1 MELLFKPLLSQKKTD
16 TGKNRHRQIW
26 RKRDWDTKTQKNYYP
41 ISIIRISSLFPQDN
55 KEFCTFRS
63 IADQLKLGETV
74 EAETFDQV
82 TIFFSDIVGFTS
94 LSSESTP
101 MQVFKYL
108 KMIRLGNNL
117 IT

>member
-1 MELLFKPLLSQKKTD
+1 MK
-16 TGKNRHRQIW
+16 H
-26 RKRDWDTKTQKNYYP
+26 
-41 ISIIRISSLFPQDN
+41 
-55 KEFCTFRS
+55 
-63 IADQLKLGETV
+63 GETV

-108 KMIRLGNNL
+108 KMINVRNGPLSNIMDNKL
-117 IT
+117 

>member
-1 MELLFKPLLSQKKTD
+1 M
-16 TGKNRHRQIW
+16 
-26 RKRDWDTKTQKNYYP
+26 
-41 ISIIRISSLFPQDN
+41 
-55 KEFCTFRS
+55 
-63 IADQLKLGETV
+63 KLGETV

-108 KMIRLGNNL
+108 KMTKVFNDKLS
-117 IT
+117 

>member
-1 MELLFKPLLSQKKTD
+1 M
-16 TGKNRHRQIW
+16 
-26 RKRDWDTKTQKNYYP
+26 
-41 ISIIRISSLFPQDN
+41 
-55 KEFCTFRS
+55 
-63 IADQLKLGETV
+63 KLGETV

-117 IT
+117 IA